1 MRCSVLPPHPDFIR
15 KATACL
21 HSFIPICADSNAVG
35 MVIYMNMEQ
44 IISFLVLSIF
54 SIPVI
59 FFAIILCHGKG
70 ADMIAGFNT
79 ASPEEKAKWDE
90 TALCRAVG
98 ILLFVMVGCIELLL
112 LGAVLDIAAL
122 EWGGGILF
130 IVSTVFGL
138 VYINKCKRFKRK

>member
-1 MRCSVLPPHPDFIR
+1 M
-15 KATACL
+15 
-21 HSFIPICADSNAVG
+21 NA
-35 MVIYMNMEQ
+35 EQ
-44 IISFLVLSIF
+44 IASFLVCSIF

-79 ASPEEKAKWDE
+79 ASPEERAKWDE

-112 LGAVLDIAAL
+112 LGAILGMTAL
-122 EWGGGILF
+122 MWGGGVLLAA
-130 IVSTVFGL
+130 STVFGL
-138 VYINKCKRFKRK
+138 IYINTSQHLRRK